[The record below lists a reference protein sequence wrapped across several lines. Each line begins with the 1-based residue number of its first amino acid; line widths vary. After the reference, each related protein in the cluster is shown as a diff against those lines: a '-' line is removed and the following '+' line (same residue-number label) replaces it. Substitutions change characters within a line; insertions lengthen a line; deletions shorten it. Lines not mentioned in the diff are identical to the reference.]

1 MQPNRLIV
9 LHPIIY
15 TTHIDWKMHQ
25 VYRLIPF
32 YLKHEEEATL

>member
-15 TTHIDWKMHQ
+15 TTHINWTMHH

-32 YLKHEEEATL
+32 YLEHEEEATL